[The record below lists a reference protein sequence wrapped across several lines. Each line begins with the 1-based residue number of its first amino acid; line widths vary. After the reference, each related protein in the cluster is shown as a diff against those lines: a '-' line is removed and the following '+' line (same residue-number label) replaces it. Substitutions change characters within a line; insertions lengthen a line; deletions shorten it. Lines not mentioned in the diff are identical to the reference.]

1 MSFKHMIA
9 GNQVYGYDEAPKN
22 KWGKKKTNKCMLNSE
37 LYYKCRLL
45 RSQVHGKSHKRQ
57 IK

>member
-22 KWGKKKTNKCMLNSE
+22 KSGKNKKQTNAC
-37 LYYKCRLL
+37 
-45 RSQVHGKSHKRQ
+45 
-57 IK
+57 